1 MSDYYDNRAAEENDE
16 RAEAEDYDRIRGGE
30 SKVSRQEARRR
41 YNEYVAKKARGGYI
55 NARGEV
61 CYKDDQNGLAG
72 R

>member
-41 YNEYVAKKARGGYI
+41 YNEYIAKKARGEI
-55 NARGEV
+55 TE
-61 CYKDDQNGLAG
+61 
-72 R
+72 